1 MYYSTLQHTEPLI
14 IGTYISVFY
23 RNLNNNSKQI
33 KNEYTRYKIM
43 NSKNKQT
50 EIKAFLSFILE
61 QSKETGLHVS
71 CTIMSEEDTGEGYEI
86 FAGHVS
92 SCKGARLH
100 RLLYGAIAVNEN
112 FRKAVTS
119 ALLEYERTKTV
130 NRDKMSM
137 N

>member
-1 MYYSTLQHTEPLI
+1 
-14 IGTYISVFY
+14 
-23 RNLNNNSKQI
+23 
-33 KNEYTRYKIM
+33 M

-61 QSKETGLHVS
+61 QSKETG
-71 CTIMSEEDTGEGYEI
+71 TIMSEEDTGEGYEI